1 MAPTSAALPW
11 SADIKRPAHAPGT
24 EISGA
29 RWPRTHISDYHG
41 TLIGS
46 PRADRLAIP
55 AEPSPRSQGYPRPP
69 LGDSSAAWGRLGGRV
84 CHRHPLFAASAV
96 RDEDGNRSQ
105 LAGDCW
111 CVWFD
116 RPLTTW
122 RTSPR
127 SNRNNSLPR
136 PLRRA
141 QCRNMKSQCSSMSHR
156 AKALIWPI
164 PGEPQ
169 LCKAQELLQFAKEID
184 PGVGQP
190 KSGSAYKTISYAI

>member
-1 MAPTSAALPW
+1 LPRLALQAVRSAIRLARAQSCQWRMAPTSAALPW
-11 SADIKRPAHAPGT
+11 SADIKR
-24 EISGA
+24 
-29 RWPRTHISDYHG
+29 
-41 TLIGS
+41 
-46 PRADRLAIP
+46 
-55 AEPSPRSQGYPRPP
+55 
-69 LGDSSAAWGRLGGRV
+69 GRV
-84 CHRHPLFAASAV
+84 CPRHPLFAASAV

-190 KSGSAYKTISYAI
+190 KSGSAYKTISYAILPPSAQPLRKGGLPESWQRRLMDDCCD

>member
-1 MAPTSAALPW
+1 LPRLALQAVRPAIRLARAQSCQWRMAPTSAALPW
-11 SADIKRPAHAPGT
+11 SADIKRG
-24 EISGA
+24 
-29 RWPRTHISDYHG
+29 
-41 TLIGS
+41 
-46 PRADRLAIP
+46 RACP
-55 AEPSPRSQGYPRPP
+55 
-69 LGDSSAAWGRLGGRV
+69 
-84 CHRHPLFAASAV
+84 RHPLFAASAV

-169 LCKAQELLQFAKEID
+169 LCKAQELLRFAKEIMGW
-184 PGVGQP
+184 PRP
-190 KSGSAYKTISYAI
+190 AERGSVERTISYTFWVNQAQRLP

>member
-11 SADIKRPAHAPGT
+11 SADIKWPAHAPGT

-29 RWPRTHISDYHG
+29 RWPPDPYLGLSWHLDR
-41 TLIGS
+41 S

-55 AEPSPRSQGYPRPP
+55 AEPSSRSQEYPRLSP
-69 LGDSSAAWGRLGGRV
+69 GDSSAAWGRLGGRV

-127 SNRNNSLPR
+127 SNRNNSLSR

-169 LCKAQELLQFAKEID
+169 LCKAQELSRFAKEID
-184 PGVGQP
+184 PGVGKP
-190 KSGSAYKTISYAI
+190 KGGSVYKTISYAI